1 LTPPHFRRK
10 LDSQFMSTD
19 RTFITNEDG
28 QNLYERFRV
37 LLGNNTKHFDCLI
50 GYFYISGFYKLYPAL
65 TQTEKIRIL
74 IGIKTDRATFNLIQ
88 EGKQQELVLES
99 HAQAKAAAAGAV
111 RDELE
116 KSEDTPDV
124 EEGVRKF
131 VEWIASGKLEIK
143 AYPPGMELFLAGWKS
158 LIWLKM
164 SCGEL
169 FKGVAETRMTFL
181 PLQICASSS

>member
-1 LTPPHFRRK
+1 
-10 LDSQFMSTD
+10 MSSD
-19 RTFITNEDG
+19 LTFITNEPGKSLCD
-28 QNLYERFRV
+28 RFGA
-37 LLGNNTKHFDCLI
+37 LLGDDTRFFDCLV

-65 TQTEKIRIL
+65 TKTEKIRIL
-74 IGIKTDRATFNLIQ
+74 VGITTDRATYNLIQ

-99 HAQAKAAAAGAV
+99 HAQAKAAAASAV

-143 AYPPGMELFLAGWKS
+143 AYPSERLHAKLF
-158 LIWLKM
+158 I
-164 SCGEL
+164 
-169 FKGVAETRMTFL
+169 R
-181 PLQICASSS
+181 